1 MNTHPVLSAYTG
13 PQPVFLLFLGN
24 KQITPADIIRLEAV
38 GNYTRFLLTNGRK
51 ILTSRTLRSYES
63 QLPETFMR
71 VHKSSLINA
80 SFIVKY
86 SRKAEIQMKDGAV
99 VKVSRRKRVIF
110 NRFYQSIKTTPL
122 SFNHS

>member
-13 PQPVFLLFLGN
+13 PQPGFLLFLGN

-38 GNYTRFLLTNGRK
+38 GNYTRFLLINGRK
-51 ILTSRTLRSYES
+51 ILTSKTLRSYEL
-63 QLPETFMR
+63 QLPDTFVR
-71 VHKSSLINA
+71 VHKSSLINTF
-80 SFIVKY
+80 FIVKY

-110 NRFYQSIKTTPL
+110 NRFYQSIKT
-122 SFNHS
+122 NN